1 MADTNDILSN
11 NEEWSEEQLISYL
24 KGNLSAEDAHEVEK
38 QMISDSFV
46 NDAIEGLQQ
55 FSSNKKLADYVRQ
68 LNQHLQ
74 QQTAAQK
81 QRNQRRRLKDLPW
94 IIQAL
99 IIVLFLAMLAYGV
112 IMFVRYH

>member
-1 MADTNDILSN
+1 MADTNNILPDN
-11 NEEWSEEQLISYL
+11 DEWSNEQLISYL
-24 KGNLSAEDAHEVEK
+24 NGNLSAGDAHEVEQ
-38 QMISDSFV
+38 QMINDSFV

-55 FSSNKKLADYVRQ
+55 FSSNKKLDDYVRQ

-81 QRNQRRRLKDLPW
+81 QRNHRRRLKDLPW

-99 IIVLFLAMLAYGV
+99 IIVLFLSLLAYGIV
-112 IMFVRYH
+112 MFVRYH